1 MSKPKKGVVVGNCSY
16 CNRVQEMEPEHVVPQ
31 SIFVD
36 KNQAKIVIDACHD
49 CNHRKGR
56 GEGDLRDYL
65 IIRVGVD
72 GHPDIRPLMDEMA
85 ESYGRGSS
93 KIAKAADEERKLTV
107 RRRKSGILERAYK
120 VPLPDPI
127 PMELSVRYM
136 VRGLYFFETGKRY
149 QRGMPLNMSWVD
161 DEDFEET
168 VDQMMSLAP
177 YGFRP
182 ALGNDVFKYVPIGL
196 AEGSNVIAWLMVFFG
211 KVAIIGR
218 TGDEEDDD
226 APTLTFD
233 QKIRRR
239 GNQEKRLR
247 GIVNRELIKP
257 PPDDML
263 GFLRWHEERKKKTPP
278 G

>member
-1 MSKPKKGVVVGNCSY
+1 MSEPEAEDKIGICSY
-16 CNRVQEMEPEHVVPQ
+16 CGRKLEMEPEHVVPQ
-31 SIFVD
+31 SIFVV
-36 KNQAKIVIDACHD
+36 KNQAKIVIPACHE

-56 GEGDLRDYL
+56 GEGDLRDWL
-65 IIRVGVD
+65 IIGVGVD
-72 GHPDIRPLMDEMA
+72 GHSDIVPLMHEMA
-85 ESYGRGSS
+85 ASYGRGSS

-136 VRGLYFFETGKRY
+136 VRGLYYFESGRRWL
-149 QRGMPLNMSWVD
+149 RGMPLNMSWVD

-168 VDQMMSLAP
+168 VHEMLSLAP

-196 AEGSNVIAWLMVFFG
+196 AEGSDVIAWLMVFFG

-218 TGDEEDDD
+218 TGVEEDGD
-226 APTLTFD
+226 PRTLTFD
-233 QKIRRR
+233 QMIRRR
-239 GNQEKRLR
+239 GNREERLR
-247 GIVNRELIKP
+247 GIVSRELIKP
-257 PPDDML
+257 PPDDLL
-263 GFLRWHEERKKKTPP
+263 GFLQWHEERKRRERLS
-278 G
+278 